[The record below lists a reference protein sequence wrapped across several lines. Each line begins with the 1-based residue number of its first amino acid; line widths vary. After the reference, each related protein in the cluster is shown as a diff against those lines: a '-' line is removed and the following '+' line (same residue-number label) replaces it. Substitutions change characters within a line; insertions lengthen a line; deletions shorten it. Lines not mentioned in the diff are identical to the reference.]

1 MEQTSPDENL
11 VVRYLLGQLPE
22 EEQLRLEE
30 RAFSD
35 QEYLQNVLAVERDL
49 IDEYVRGELS
59 GSERRQFEK
68 LFLASP
74 ERRRKVEFAR
84 ALTNVVSESPATESL
99 ARPAIDHAPI
109 PWRDFLLAWLRG
121 QRMAMKFSLAA

>member
-1 MEQTSPDENL
+1 MEQMSLDEEL

-22 EEQLRLEE
+22 EEQSLLEE

-35 QEYLQNVLAVERDL
+35 QACIQNILAVERDL

-59 GSERRQFEK
+59 GEERRQFEK
-68 LFLASP
+68 LFQASS

-84 ALTNVVSESPATESL
+84 ALTNIVSESPATESL
-99 ARPAIDHAPI
+99 ARTAIAH
-109 PWRDFLLAWLRG
+109 
-121 QRMAMKFSLAA
+121 